1 MKHKNIGSN
10 FDSFLEEDGLLAD
23 AQAVAVKRVIAYQ
36 IEEAMKQK
44 KMTKAG
50 LAKKMG
56 TSRSALDRLLDP
68 SNVSVSLKTLG
79 KAAST
84 LGKKLK
90 IQLA

>member
-1 MKHKNIGSN
+1 MNHKNIGSN
-10 FDSFLEEDGLLAD
+10 FDSFLEEEGLLSD
-23 AQAVAVKRVIAYQ
+23 TEAVAVKRVIAYQ
-36 IEEAMKQK
+36 IKEAMKQK
-44 KMTKAG
+44 RITKAS

>member
-1 MKHKNIGSN
+1 MNHKNIGSN
-10 FDSFLEEDGLLAD
+10 FDLFLEEEGLLAD
-23 AQAVAVKRVIAYQ
+23 AEAVAVKRVIAFQ
-36 IEEAMKQK
+36 IKEAMKQK
-44 KMTKAG
+44 RITKAG

>member
-1 MKHKNIGSN
+1 MKHKNIGSD
-10 FDSFLEEDGLLAD
+10 FDSFLKEEGLLAD

-36 IEEAMKQK
+36 IKEVMKQK
-44 KMTKAG
+44 RITKAG

-84 LGKKLK
+84 LGKELK

>member
-1 MKHKNIGSN
+1 MNHKNIGSN
-10 FDSFLEEDGLLAD
+10 FDSFLEEEGLLAD
-23 AQAVAVKRVIAYQ
+23 AEAVAVKRVIAYQ
-36 IEEAMKQK
+36 IKEAMKQK
-44 KMTKAG
+44 KITKAR

>member
-1 MKHKNIGSN
+1 MKHKNIGSS
-10 FDSFLEEDGLLAD
+10 FDSFLEKEGLLAD
-23 AQAVAVKRVIAYQ
+23 AEAVAVKRVIAYQ
-36 IEEAMKQK
+36 IKVAMKQK
-44 KMTKAG
+44 RITKAS